1 MTKQFVQVN
10 ARKDSN
16 NFMYCTN
23 MSPMDLQKLSYHQ
36 ALRKLQVMV
45 DEYELNGYKVEWTTK
60 SFDAVDEEYYSE
72 LFA

>member
-1 MTKQFVQVN
+1 MTKQFVQVS

-23 MSPMDLQKLSYHQ
+23 MSLMENQKLSYHQ

-45 DEYELNGYKVEWTTK
+45 DEYELNGYKVEWTSK
-60 SFDAVDEEYYSE
+60 DFDAVDEEYYRE

>member
-1 MTKQFVQVN
+1 
-10 ARKDSN
+10 
-16 NFMYCTN
+16 
-23 MSPMDLQKLSYHQ
+23 MSLMENQKLSYHQ

-60 SFDAVDEEYYSE
+60 SFDAVDEEYYRE